1 MLQAH
6 HFSEYIYFRVI
17 VVIRGQLLGPDNMT
31 GKVSPS
37 NKDTAGVCLEQGEG
51 RQRAEASWKWKD
63 LI

>member
-1 MLQAH
+1 M
-6 HFSEYIYFRVI
+6 
-17 VVIRGQLLGPDNMT
+17 VIRGQLLGPDNMT